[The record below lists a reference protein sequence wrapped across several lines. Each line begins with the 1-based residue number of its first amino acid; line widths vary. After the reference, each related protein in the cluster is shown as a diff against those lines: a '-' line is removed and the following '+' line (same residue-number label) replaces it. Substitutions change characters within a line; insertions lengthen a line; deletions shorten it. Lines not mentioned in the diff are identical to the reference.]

1 MFYSLSPSENNFH
14 TFRFTFAKPGAIFR
28 KEDMTIYSRVDY
40 KETLGNRN
48 GLSETDAFRVNT
60 HYNCPITPPPTT
72 TNSLTSTTTTTT
84 TETSTITSTIST
96 TITTPKPMT
105 TDKIDT
111 TTITSSPVIDTT
123 TITSSPVIE
132 TTTITSSPVID
143 TTTITSSP
151 VITSRPDS
159 GKTTTNE
166 PVTIKESTRTSS
178 TRSAITRE
186 VNLTVTQRIYILC
199 QLIKLLL

>member
-123 TITSSPVIE
+123 TITSSPVI
-132 TTTITSSPVID
+132 
-143 TTTITSSP
+143 
-151 VITSRPDS
+151 TSRPDS

>member
-1 MFYSLSPSENNFH
+1 MFYSLCPSENNFH

-60 HYNCPITPPPTT
+60 HYNCPTTPPPTT
-72 TNSLTSTTTTTT
+72 TNSPTSTTTTPT

-96 TITTPKPMT
+96 TITPPKPMA

-111 TTITSSPVIDTT
+111 TTN
-123 TITSSPVIE
+123 
-132 TTTITSSPVID
+132 
-143 TTTITSSP
+143 TSSP

-166 PVTIKESTRTSS
+166 PVTIWESTRTSS

-186 VNLTVTQRIYILC
+186 VNLTVTQRIYILY

>member
-60 HYNCPITPPPTT
+60 HYNCPTTPPPTT
-72 TNSLTSTTTTTT
+72 TNSPTSTTTTTT

-96 TITTPKPMT
+96 TITTPKPMA

-111 TTITSSPVIDTT
+111 TTN
-123 TITSSPVIE
+123 
-132 TTTITSSPVID
+132 
-143 TTTITSSP
+143 TSSP

-166 PVTIKESTRTSS
+166 PVTIWESTRTSS

-186 VNLTVTQRIYILC
+186 VNLTVTQRIYILY

>member
-1 MFYSLSPSENNFH
+1 MFYSLCPSENNFH

-60 HYNCPITPPPTT
+60 HYNCPTTPPPTT
-72 TNSLTSTTTTTT
+72 TNSPTSTTTTTT

-96 TITTPKPMT
+96 TITTPKPMA
-105 TDKIDT
+105 TDKIAT
-111 TTITSSPVIDTT
+111 TTS
-123 TITSSPVIE
+123 
-132 TTTITSSPVID
+132 
-143 TTTITSSP
+143 TSSP

-166 PVTIKESTRTSS
+166 PVTIWESTRTSS

-186 VNLTVTQRIYILC
+186 VNLTVTQRIYILY
-199 QLIKLLL
+199 QLVKLLL

>member
-1 MFYSLSPSENNFH
+1 MFYSLCPSENNFH

-48 GLSETDAFRVNT
+48 GLSETDAFRVNK
-60 HYNCPITPPPTT
+60 HYNCPITPPPTTTT

-96 TITTPKPMT
+96 TITTPKPMA

-111 TTITSSPVIDTT
+111 TTN
-123 TITSSPVIE
+123 
-132 TTTITSSPVID
+132 
-143 TTTITSSP
+143 TSSP

-166 PVTIKESTRTSS
+166 PVTIWESTRTSS

-186 VNLTVTQRIYILC
+186 VNLTVTQRIYILY